1 MNNTP
6 ISHIIWIAIWS
17 GIIGTAGMEILLQ
30 SITKSGMANA
40 DMARAV
46 GSLFSKKLE
55 NSYRIGIMIQTIS
68 GIIFA
73 FFYAVIIVYFNVHGF
88 LSSAGA
94 GTLIGFIH
102 GAVVGF
108 VLVAAVAENH
118 PLPEFREAGFSVAV
132 AHWIGHLM
140 YGLLVG
146 AVIGLI
152 GY

>member
-1 MNNTP
+1 MNHTP
-6 ISHIIWIAIWS
+6 ISHIIWIAIWA
-17 GIIGTAGMEILLQ
+17 GIIGTAGMEVLLQ

-46 GSLFSKKLE
+46 GSLFTKKLE

-73 FFYAVIIVYFNVHGF
+73 FFYAIIIVYFNVHGF
-88 LSSAGA
+88 LSAAGA

-102 GAVVGF
+102 GAIVGF
-108 VLVAAVAENH
+108 VLVAAVAESH

-132 AHWIGHLM
+132 AHWIGHII

>member
-1 MNNTP
+1 MNHT
-6 ISHIIWIAIWS
+6 SMGHIIWIAIWA
-17 GIIGTAGMEILLQ
+17 GIIGTAGMEVLLQ

-46 GSLFSKKLE
+46 GSLFTKKLE
-55 NSYRIGIMIQTIS
+55 NSYRIGILLQTIS

-73 FFYAVIIVYFNVHGF
+73 FLYAIIIVYFNVHGF
-88 LSSAGA
+88 LMSTGA
-94 GTLIGFIH
+94 GTVIGFIH

-108 VLVAAVAENH
+108 ILVAAVAESH

-132 AHWIGHLM
+132 AHWIGHLI

>member
-1 MNNTP
+1 MDQIA
-6 ISHIIWIAIWS
+6 ISRIIWLAIWA
-17 GIIGTAGMEILLQ
+17 GIVGTAGMEILLQ

-46 GSLFSKKLE
+46 GSLFTKSMSNAYKF
-55 NSYRIGIMIQTIS
+55 GIIIQTFS

-73 FFYAVIIVYFNVHGF
+73 FLYTLVIVYFNVHGF

-108 VLVAAVAENH
+108 VLVAAVAESH
-118 PLPEFREAGFSVAV
+118 PMKEFREAGFSVAV
-132 AHWIGHLM
+132 AHWIGHLV

-146 AVIGLI
+146 VVIGLM

>member
-1 MNNTP
+1 MNHTS
-6 ISHIIWIAIWS
+6 ISHIIWIAIWA

-46 GSLFSKKLE
+46 GSLFTRKLE

-73 FFYAVIIVYFNVHGF
+73 FLYAIIIVFFNVHGF
-88 LSSAGA
+88 LSCAGA

-102 GAVVGF
+102 GAIVGF
-108 VLVAAVAENH
+108 VLVAAVAESH

-132 AHWIGHLM
+132 AHWFGHII
-140 YGLLVG
+140 YGLMVG

>member
-1 MNNTP
+1 MSTP

-17 GIIGTAGMEILLQ
+17 GIIGTAGMEILLE

-46 GSLFSKKLE
+46 GSLFTKKLE
-55 NSYRIGIMIQTIS
+55 NSYRIGIMLQTIS

-73 FFYAVIIVYFNVHGF
+73 FFYAIIIVYFNVHGF
-88 LSSAGA
+88 LSCMGA
-94 GTLIGFIH
+94 GILLGFIH

-132 AHWIGHLM
+132 AHWIGHLI
-140 YGLLVG
+140 YGMLVG

>member
-1 MNNTP
+1 MNTP

-17 GIIGTAGMEILLQ
+17 GIIGTAGMEILLE

-46 GSLFSKKLE
+46 GSLFTKKLE
-55 NSYRIGIMIQTIS
+55 NSYRIGIMLQTIS

-73 FFYAVIIVYFNVHGF
+73 FFYAIIIVYFNVHGF
-88 LSSAGA
+88 LSCMGA
-94 GTLIGFIH
+94 GILLGFIH

-132 AHWIGHLM
+132 AHWIGHLI
-140 YGLLVG
+140 YGMLVG

>member
-1 MNNTP
+1 MHAP
-6 ISHIIWIAIWS
+6 ISHIIWLAIWA

-46 GSLFSKKLE
+46 GSLFTKKME
-55 NSYRIGIMIQTIS
+55 NSYRIGILIQTMS

-73 FFYAVIIVYFNVHGF
+73 FFYAVVIVYFNVHGF
-88 LSSAGA
+88 LSCAGA

-108 VLVAAVAENH
+108 VLVAAVAESH
-118 PLPEFREAGFSVAV
+118 PLEEFRQAGFSVAV
-132 AHWIGHLM
+132 AHWIGHLI

-152 GY
+152 GF